1 MIMLVMGS
9 ATFAEMNAR
18 PSRIGTQTNV
28 ILTVTS
34 ADSSAPQSL
43 TSIPILAIANVTSA
57 VRKESPSP
65 IILKMTATRTA
76 HTAVLFAKH
85 LTYTITLA
93 MLLVTCAANFAKS
106 ATTFTIIL
114 ATMSATNALP
124 CERWL
129 DTNIPLPATASVTF
143 AALPARAVSTATR
156 IAVIRTVICAARS
169 AKILHIHMGIFAP
182 KFAKAVVKNVKIIC
196 LTGMKI
202 TAIKSVMSA
211 AK

>member
-9 ATFAEMNAR
+9 ATFAEMRAR
-18 PSRIGTQTNV
+18 PSRIGTQMNV

-34 ADSSAPQSL
+34 ADSSAPQHL
-43 TSIPILAIANVTSA
+43 TFIPILAIANVTSA
-57 VRKESPSP
+57 VRKESPRP

-76 HTAVLFAKH
+76 HTAVLFAKQ

-93 MLLVTCAANFAKS
+93 TRLAIYAVNFAKL
-106 ATTFTIIL
+106 ATMFTII
-114 ATMSATNALP
+114 SATRSATSASL

-129 DTNIPLPATASVTF
+129 DTNIPLPATASATF
-143 AALPARAVSTATR
+143 AVLPVRAVSTATR
-156 IAVIRTVICAARS
+156 MAVIRTAICAARS

-182 KFAKAVVKNVKIIC
+182 KFAKAVAKNVKIIC

-202 TAIKSVMSA
+202 TAI
-211 AK
+211 